1 MNEKAKIK
9 VISLFEII
17 IIIVSSFAFAY
28 IISESDSL
36 IENLPVKNSES
47 KSISFVREKFLSYL
61 SGGLVSAQSS
71 GMQTCLMDSR
81 GTSCQEYP
89 SSVCESQCGT
99 ECFPGRRS
107 EFSPCQIGTCYD
119 SSRGLCNSGTP
130 KFSCESSGGTW
141 SAETPA
147 QCNRECCLIGPDGGG
162 GARQARLSTASECRS
177 LGNSLGAPVSWEP
190 VSGELECISKV
201 RTLKEGACVLDL
213 DIEFNQHECK
223 FTTQTDCMT
232 SGGTFYAE
240 RLCTNPAL
248 NTKCDKTEN
257 TKCFNGKD
265 GVYYLDS
272 CGNRANVYDSS
283 KKDDAD
289 YWNVVVPVSRSC
301 NLGSSSNI
309 LSNQQSCG
317 NCNYLAGSTCGT
329 IRQGVDRNPILGQ
342 YICRDL
348 SCVKEDGTIVKH
360 GQSWCA
366 FDSRIGIDGENG
378 TNAERSVDV
387 PGSRHYRKLCFN
399 GEIRL
404 EPCAEYRNGLC
415 VESDPREDGFTT
427 ASCRV
432 NQGILCLSQN
442 ENAEKLAK
450 CEESVDCF
458 LKHVEIDKFKFDM
471 CVPKYPAGFE
481 LQDEPEEDSS
491 LICATQTCTYY
502 EKKGIDGAWRCKINC
517 ACAGAEF
524 TEKMN
529 NLCMSLGD
537 CGGKVNLAGKFSKNY
552 IVSGDSRDSK
562 ATQAYIDGLKKY
574 ATPVRGQRV
583 ESLTGEEL
591 SVLFGLTPEDLK
603 NVNKVAQQITQ
614 LGLGAA
620 GILGTGWIGSLSTT
634 AEPVVVGAETG
645 ISEGTGA
652 VAQGAETT
660 PTGLGS
666 FTSALGAAAAGAG
679 AGYIIGMAF
688 GLEGDKMTTAVIVG
702 AAVGVAAWALI
713 ASTAWIPIAG
723 WIVAAL
729 VAILMITG
737 VGEYRQKTVKF
748 ECLPWQAPTGGN
760 DCEKC
765 GANGLGCTEYK
776 CKSYG
781 KTCGFLNKGSDH
793 EICVNIA
800 PNDASAP
807 EISFNPSAL
816 SNGFTHESL
825 TSVPG
830 VKIKS
835 SASDGCLK
843 EYSPVTFGIS
853 LNEPGQCKIST
864 ERVSNYE
871 VMEGGFFG
879 GSNFYQINHT
889 TTVAMPTLDSIDV
902 SGINPDRRGDYKLY
916 IRCQDGSGHSNDQE
930 YVASFCVAPNNDV
943 QSPIIDKFVPE
954 SPGVVGINASSFN
967 LQFYTNEPATCRY
980 SLTDTGYESMENEAG
995 CLNGINQPTLYGW
1008 ACLAQLNVSSI
1019 STTGKYYFK
1028 CADQPWLGFNVTS
1041 TISTDSRRNIATES
1055 IEYEII
1061 KTTTPLSISST
1072 TLNGTTIYTSNP
1084 IIPVTLEISTVGGID
1099 SGKAFCS
1106 YSLNNGR
1113 FVDFRDTSLSTH
1125 KQIWT
1130 SMFAGN
1136 HNVDLRCVDR
1146 AGNVAT
1152 GNVQFSVVLDNTG
1165 PLITRVYNS
1174 GSSLKVI
1181 TNEDST
1187 CAYSTSSCSF
1197 DFLNGTIIT
1206 GAGQVHTM
1214 SYNNGLTY
1222 KIKCQD
1228 IFENVGTCLSVTGGY

>member
-1 MNEKAKIK
+1 MNKKEVKI
-9 VISLFEII
+9 VSLFEII
-17 IIIVSSFAFAY
+17 LIVISSFSFAY
-28 IISESDSL
+28 IVSESNSL
-36 IENLPVKNSES
+36 VDNLPVKNSES
-47 KSISFVREKFLSYL
+47 KFISFVREKALNFLSA
-61 SGGLVSAQSS
+61 GIVSAQSS
-71 GMQTCLMDSR
+71 GMQTCLLDNN
-81 GTSCQEYP
+81 GASCQEYP
-89 SSVCESQCGT
+89 SSVCEAQCSSA
-99 ECFPGRRS
+99 CFPGRRS
-107 EFSPCQIGTCYD
+107 DFAPCQLGTCYD
-119 SSRGLCNSGTP
+119 SNRGLCNSGTP
-130 KFSCESSGGTW
+130 RAGCESSGGTW
-141 SAETPA
+141 SAEIPA
-147 QCNRECCLIGPDGGG
+147 QCNRECCLIGPDGSG
-162 GARQARLSTASECRS
+162 GANQARLSTASECRS

-190 VSGELECISKV
+190 VSGELECIAKV

-213 DIEFNQHECK
+213 DVEFNEHECK

-248 NTKCDKTEN
+248 NTKCEKTEN

-272 CGNRANVYDSS
+272 CGNRANIYDSS
-283 KKDDAD
+283 KKDDEN
-289 YWNVVVPVSRSC
+289 YWSAVVPVSRSC
-301 NLGSSSNI
+301 TLESNSNI
-309 LSNQQSCG
+309 LSNQQNCG
-317 NCNYLAGSTCGT
+317 NCNYLAGSVCGT
-329 IRQGVDRNPILGQ
+329 IRQGVDRNPTLGQ
-342 YICRDL
+342 YVCRDL
-348 SCVKEDGTIVKH
+348 SCVKEDNTRVKH

-366 FDSRIGIDGENG
+366 FDSAIGVDGENG
-378 TNAERSVDV
+378 TNSERSVDV
-387 PGSRHYRKLCFN
+387 PGSRHYKKLCFD
-399 GEIRL
+399 GEIRT

-415 VESDPREDGFTT
+415 VESEPSENGFTT

-432 NQGILCLSQN
+432 NTGVLCLSQN

-481 LQDEPEEDSS
+481 LQDEPQEDSK
-491 LICATQTCTYY
+491 LICGYATNTCTYY
-502 EKKGIDGAWRCKINC
+502 EKKGIDGRWSCKINC
-517 ACAGAEF
+517 ACKSAEF
-524 TEKMN
+524 VETMN

-552 IVSGDSRDSK
+552 IVTGDSRDSK
-562 ATQAYIDGLKKY
+562 ATQEYINGLKKY

-583 ESLTGEEL
+583 DSLSGAEL
-591 SVLFGLTPEDLK
+591 VTLFGLDGSAFDEPDKIHST
-603 NVNKVAQQITQ
+603 VASF
-614 LGLGAA
+614 GLGAA
-620 GILGTGWIGSLSTT
+620 GMYWASTIYNIGFSSGLFVPLGHFQAFSNVATG
-634 AEPVVVGAETG
+634 AAVGAG
-645 ISEGTGA
+645 I
-652 VAQGAETT
+652 
-660 PTGLGS
+660 
-666 FTSALGAAAAGAG
+666 
-679 AGYIIGMAF
+679 GYIIGMAL
-688 GLEGDKMTTAVIVG
+688 GLEGDKLTTVVIIGAVVVATLSYAYVGFAAFATNPITLIIV
-702 AAVGVAAWALI
+702 
-713 ASTAWIPIAG
+713 
-723 WIVAAL
+723 
-729 VAILMITG
+729 VAIIIILKVTG

-760 DCEKC
+760 DCDKC

-816 SNGFTHESL
+816 SNGFSSDISAL
-825 TSVPG
+825 G
-830 VKIKS
+830 VEIKS

-853 LNEPGQCKIST
+853 LNEAGQCKFST
-864 ERVSNYE
+864 ERVADYE
-871 VMEGGFFG
+871 TMEDFFG

-889 TTVAMPTLDSIDV
+889 TTVAMPTLDSLDV
-902 SGINPDRRGDYKLY
+902 SGIDPARRGEYNLY
-916 IRCQDGSGHSNDQE
+916 IRCQDGSGHSNDRE

-954 SPGVVGINASSFN
+954 SPGVAGINADSFN

-980 SLTDTGYESMENEAG
+980 SLTDTGYELMENEAS

-1019 STTGKYYFK
+1019 SNTGNYYFK
-1028 CADQPWLGFNVTS
+1028 CADQPWLGSELTS
-1041 TISTDSRRNIATES
+1041 SALSTNPRRNIATES
-1055 IEYEII
+1055 KEYEII
-1061 KTTTPLSISST
+1061 KTTAPLSISST
-1072 TLNGTTIYTSNP
+1072 TLNGTTIYTSSP
-1084 IIPVTLEISTVGGID
+1084 IVSATLEVSTVGGID

-1206 GAGQVHTM
+1206 GAGQAHTM

-1228 IFENVGTCLSVTGGY
+1228 SFENVGTCLSVTGGY